1 MSAGSYLDGSEVQL
15 LNIEV
20 SGSLPPIAGTY
31 VVGVRNAK
39 LKFSESAEVLEVD
52 EEDGEISVARSFL
65 ETLIEP
71 DAVDPTVYD
80 VTVRGSLRAPDVAE
94 GVELNYLFN
103 AFNIHLVFNPEHL
116 ELLPVPSQ
124 EGTIVWPLNEDGE
137 PEEVGTSFL
146 PTPDILG
153 EVNYTGD
160 LRFGWISFNFSSPN
174 ALQYLSPFEEEAVLK
189 FRFRALVPED
199 APMTSTTIS
208 FVDGSMVDD
217 EQPTAFFPEQAVPG
231 VLVIDGLLDGH
242 RNLGGE
248 AAPLNLASISP
259 ATGPFDGGNQ
269 VRLNGSNLGEENPT
283 IRLIPNHESF
293 APLPVTVD
301 FQSSTELSFHVP
313 ALQVVEGESFPNVG
327 SVTCDVE
334 LEVAGQLAVLE
345 DAYTFE
351 APSLAGVDTSTVQ
364 ACDIIR
370 LDGTGLSARTT
381 AWLLDADDV
390 DDAGT
395 RVLLCHYRSSG
406 DGRSL
411 HVQVPQDGLPGAWME
426 GSRRLRL
433 EVEFRPVVGGN
444 PEYSLLPGPLLFLDL
459 SGDCPLACE
468 EPKEEVVL
476 FIRGDVNGDG
486 EVTQKDSQEILDLLF
501 SPDHIIGCMDA
512 ADVDDSGRVNITD
525 FGYLLEYLNNEHD
538 IPAPFPAA
546 GVDPTPDDLGCEVGN

>member
-1 MSAGSYLDGSEVQL
+1 M
-15 LNIEV
+15 
-20 SGSLPPIAGTY
+20 PPIAGTY

-39 LKFSESAEVLEVD
+39 LKFSESAEVLEVG

-71 DAVDPTVYD
+71 DATDPTVYD

-124 EGTIVWPLNEDGE
+124 EGTIVWPLNEA
-137 PEEVGTSFL
+137 EVGTSFL
-146 PTPDILG
+146 PTPETLE
-153 EVNYTGD
+153 EVNSTGD

-174 ALQYLSPFEEEAVLK
+174 ALQYLPPFEEQAVLK
-189 FRFRALVPED
+189 FRFRSLVPED
-199 APMTSTTIS
+199 APMTATTIS
-208 FVDGSMVDD
+208 FVDGSMGDD

-293 APLPVTVD
+293 TPLPVTVD
-301 FQSSTELSFHVP
+301 SQSSTELSFHVP

-334 LEVAGQLAVLE
+334 LEIAGQLAVLE

-351 APSLAGVDTSTVQ
+351 APGLAGVDTSTVK

-370 LDGTGLSARTT
+370 LDGTGLSDRTT

-390 DDAGT
+390 EDADA

-411 HVQVPQDGLPGAWME
+411 HVQVPQDGLPGAWAQ
-426 GSRRLRL
+426 GSRQLRL

-444 PEYSLLPGPLLFLDL
+444 PEYSILPEPMLFLDL
-459 SGDCPLACE
+459 PGDCPLACVA
-468 EPKEEVVL
+468 PQEEVVL
-476 FIRGDVNGDG
+476 FIRGDVNDDG
-486 EVTQKDSQEILDLLF
+486 KVNDTDVTELLNRFNPKNENFSDCEDAKDVNDDGFVNMTDAIFLSQFLRNGGE
-501 SPDHIIGCMDA
+501 SP
-512 ADVDDSGRVNITD
+512 
-525 FGYLLEYLNNEHD
+525 
-538 IPAPFPAA
+538 PAPFPFA
-546 GVDPTPDDLGCEVGN
+546 GEDPTDDDLGCDR